1 MSGMQ
6 MHISLV
12 IMIFSTQKD
21 GNFVLYRTSNNQALW
36 ASGTN
41 GSGSVKAVMQYDGN
55 LVVYDSNQRAR
66 YLPNVDLFSI

>member
-1 MSGMQ
+1 MQ

-41 GSGSVKAVMQYDGN
+41 GSGSVKAVMQDDGN

-66 YLPNVDLFSI
+66 YFPNVDLFSI